1 MAALMWSSR
10 RAVIAA
16 ARRFGVAGTQKR
28 HKYIVLVP
36 EVPEDTADTNP
47 LLRFTAAPPE
57 YVHLTGAQCYNA
69 VGKLLVEFEAGV
81 SQLEEQLQD
90 GAYVKTFESV
100 MEPLERLAAPLESA
114 WSALRLLY
122 LVNQTEQIAQAYEKL
137 QARVHRALSRQYQ
150 SLPIYHAVK
159 ELIKDEKRYSEEE
172 QRIVQ
177 RHCLEAR
184 LMGIDLPT
192 PQQKTLGQAVSRIE
206 KEAQAFRQNMQA
218 ATNDF
223 RHHVDGD
230 LVKHFP
236 QDLVR
241 RMAVDKSQPSQGPW
255 LATLEEETYQGFV
268 QHCGNRLHRWNIWQ
282 AYHARATSGKR
293 NNSLPI
299 EEIRSQRQMQ
309 AQVLGYPHFAALSME
324 TKMAGST
331 ERVNAF
337 IDSLAEQVRPKAE
350 KELQTLTAFCQE
362 RGFRDQLQLW
372 DVPYWR
378 RKQRQALLARFDEAA
393 VREYFPLPAVLESL
407 WQVLHDL
414 LGITVRESSQ
424 LAAKAWHSDVRAY
437 EILQPSGEVA
447 GSFFLDPYARAGKH
461 MGSWTEPAR
470 GRSVLLGSLPV
481 ANVVLSMPG
490 PPVAGLSYGELGLLV
505 GQVGHVLQQCLS
517 RSVHSHLSGSRG
529 LEWDRVQVC
538 SNVLRLLFL
547 GQHQFATRLAAQP
560 LSTEMHDALKA
571 ADRHMAAWD
580 LCWQLYYSKLDLELH
595 SRRDFWRDLS
605 RSLWPQFLPVA
616 SDTLAEGRLCSLDS
630 FLTAPAAQ
638 FCPLWAQMIAADVL
652 GAFQKAETSSD
663 ISSVG
668 KRFRETFLELGGS
681 VNGSEVFR
689 RFLGRDPSSDSL
701 LVAYGLQEEEQ
712 QQRTKDQS

>member
-10 RAVIAA
+10 RALTAA
-16 ARRFGVAGTQKR
+16 ARRFGVAGPQKR

-47 LLRFTAAPPE
+47 LLRFTAEPPE
-57 YVHLTGAQCYNA
+57 YAHLTGVQCYNA
-69 VGKLLVEFEAGV
+69 VGKLLVEFEVGV

-90 GAYVKTFESV
+90 GAYVKTFQSV

-114 WSALRLLY
+114 WSALRLMY
-122 LVNQTEQIAQAYEKL
+122 LVNQTEQIAQAYQKL

-150 SLPIYHAVK
+150 SLPMYHAVK

-192 PQQKTLGQAVSRIE
+192 PQQSELGQAVSRIE
-206 KEAQAFRQNMQA
+206 KEAQTFRRNVRA
-218 ATNDF
+218 STNEF
-223 RHHVDGD
+223 QHRVDGD
-230 LVKHFP
+230 LVKHLP
-236 QDLVR
+236 HDLVR
-241 RMAVDKSQPSQGPW
+241 RMAVDKSQPSMGPW
-255 LATLEEETYQGFV
+255 LATLEEETYRGFL
-268 QHCGNRLHRWNIWQ
+268 QHCGNRLQRWNIWQ
-282 AYHARATSGKR
+282 AYHSRGTTGAHK
-293 NNSLPI
+293 NSLPI
-299 EEIRSQRQMQ
+299 EEIRSQRQAQ
-309 AQVLGYPHFAALSME
+309 AKVLGYPHFAALSME

-331 ERVNAF
+331 ERVNTF
-337 IDSLAEQVRPKAE
+337 LDSLVEQVRPKAQE
-350 KELQTLTAFCQE
+350 ELQTLTGFCQE

-378 RKQRQALLARFDEAA
+378 RKQRQALIARFDEAA

-414 LGITVRESSQ
+414 LGITVRESSK
-424 LAAKAWHSDVRAY
+424 LAAKAWHSDVRAF
-437 EILQPSGEVA
+437 EILHPSGELA

-481 ANVVLSMPG
+481 ANVVLSVPG
-490 PPVAGLSYGELGLLV
+490 PPVAGLSYGELGQLV
-505 GQVGHVLQQCLS
+505 DQMGHVLQNCLS
-517 RSVHSHLSGSRG
+517 RSTHAHMSGSRG
-529 LEWDRVQVC
+529 VEWDRVQVC
-538 SNVLRLLFL
+538 GNVLHLLLL
-547 GQHQFATRLAAQP
+547 GHHQFATRLAAQP
-560 LSTEMHDALKA
+560 LTAEMHDALKA
-571 ADRHMAAWD
+571 ADRHMVAWD

-595 SRRDFWRDLS
+595 SRTDFWADLS
-605 RSLWPQFLPVA
+605 RRLWPQFLPVA
-616 SDTLAEGRLCSLDS
+616 NDAVAEKRLCSMSS

-638 FCPLWAQMIAADVL
+638 FCPIWAQMIAADVL
-652 GAFQKAETSSD
+652 SEFQKAETSSE

-668 KRFRETFLELGGS
+668 KRFRETFLELGGTVS
-681 VNGSEVFR
+681 GSEVCR

-701 LVAYGLQEEEQ
+701 LAVYGLQGEQ
-712 QQRTKDQS
+712 RRHTKDQS

>member
-16 ARRFGVAGTQKR
+16 ARRFGVVGAQKR
-28 HKYIVLVP
+28 HKYIVLLP

-47 LLRFTAAPPE
+47 LLRFTAEPPE
-57 YVHLTGAQCYNA
+57 YAHLTGAQCYNA

-90 GAYVKTFESV
+90 GAYVKTFQSV

-122 LVNQTEQIAQAYEKL
+122 LVDQTEQIAQAYERL

-159 ELIKDEKRYSEEE
+159 ELIEDEKRYSEEE

-184 LMGIDLPT
+184 LMGVDLPK
-192 PQQKTLGQAVSRIE
+192 PQQTMLGQAVGRIE
-206 KEAQAFRQNMQA
+206 KEARTFRQNVQT
-218 ATNDF
+218 ATSQF
-223 RHHVDGD
+223 SHRVDGD
-230 LVKHFP
+230 LVKHLP
-236 QDLVR
+236 HDLIK

-255 LATLEEETYQGFV
+255 LATLEEATYQGFL
-268 QHCGNRLHRWNIWQ
+268 QHCGDRLQRWNIWQ
-282 AYHARATSGKR
+282 AYHTRATTNPH

-299 EEIRSQRQMQ
+299 EEIRSQRQVQ
-309 AQVLGYPHFAALSME
+309 AKVLGYPHFAALSME

-331 ERVNAF
+331 ERVNTF
-337 IDSLAEQVRPKAE
+337 LDSLAEQVRPKAE

-407 WQVLHDL
+407 WQVLHEL
-414 LGITVRESSQ
+414 LGITVRSSSQ
-424 LAAKAWHSDVRAY
+424 LAAKAWHSDVQAF
-437 EILQPSGEVA
+437 EILHPSGELA

-461 MGSWTEPAR
+461 TRSWTESAR
-470 GRSVLLGSLPV
+470 GRSILLGSLPV
-481 ANVVLSMPG
+481 ANVVLTVPG

-505 GQVGHVLQQCLS
+505 DQIGQVLQNCLS
-517 RSVHSHLSGSRG
+517 RSVHAHMSGSRG

-538 SNVLRLLFL
+538 SNVFRLLLL
-547 GQHQFATRLAAQP
+547 GQHHFTARLAAQP
-560 LSTEMHDALKA
+560 LSAEMHDTLRA
-571 ADRHMAAWD
+571 ADRHMVAWD

-595 SRRDFWRDLS
+595 SRKDFWKDLS
-605 RSLWPQFLPVA
+605 QSLWQQFLPVA
-616 SDTLAEGRLCSLDS
+616 HDAVAERRLCSMDS
-630 FLTAPAAQ
+630 FLTSPAAQ

-652 GAFQKAETSSD
+652 GAFHKAETSSD
-663 ISSVG
+663 VNSVG
-668 KRFRETFLELGGS
+668 KRFRETFLELGGTVS
-681 VNGSEVFR
+681 GSEVFR

-701 LVAYGLQEEEQ
+701 LTVYGLQEEQ
-712 QQRTKDQS
+712 AQHRKDQS